1 MENADENYP
10 RHQAMFA
17 VAALMALIAGA
28 PLARGASMVGRT
40 RSARAS
46 RCALQSSNR
55 GRRGP
60 SPHLAEPGCRRQR
73 QKSCRRDP
81 LMSAVSIESRYEE
94 GRIDHSKVVSLL
106 LSRGADVN
114 ATDKVGQTALMKA
127 LTGHASEWKVIGA
140 TTPIVRLLLAHGA
153 KVNAKDQ
160 EGRTPLV
167 ILLSNWD
174 TQAELVQLL
183 LSKGA
188 DVNART
194 KDATT
199 ALMLAAEGAKL
210 EVIPMLLAKGA
221 DINAKDNRGQTAIDE
236 SGKG

>member
-1 MENADENYP
+1 MKTTP
-10 RHQAMFA
+10 KHQAMFA
-17 VAALMALIAGA
+17 FAALVVLIAGA
-28 PLARGASMVGRT
+28 PVAGGAPAVARTVQPAPLDALFKAAIEGDVVRVRTLLNQGADVN
-40 RSARAS
+40 ARNPAG
-46 RCALQSSNR
+46 ATL
-55 GRRGP
+55 
-60 SPHLAEPGCRRQR
+60 
-73 QKSCRRDP
+73 

-94 GRIDHSKVVSLL
+94 GRIGHSQVVSLL

-114 ATDKVGQTALMKA
+114 AADKVGQTALMKA
-127 LTGHASEWKVIGA
+127 LTGYASEWKVIGA
-140 TTPIVRLLLAHGA
+140 TTQIVRLLLAQGA
-153 KVNAKDQ
+153 RVNVKDQ

-199 ALMLAAEGAKL
+199 ALMVAAEGDRKS
-210 EVIPMLLAKGA
+210 VV
-221 DINAKDNRGQTAIDE
+221 
-236 SGKG
+236 